1 MIRFEKIL
9 GGALG
14 PLENTV
20 MGILWSNGDS
30 NVRDV
35 ADKLDRPL
43 AYTTVMTTLDRL
55 YKKGLLN
62 RRKLARAFY
71 YSPRWSRRE
80 WEQKQ
85 AGDLV
90 AGLLSESQTP
100 GELLI
105 SCLLD
110 AVGQQDASLLDD
122 LERKIRLKR
131 KELDRRRPTP

>member
-14 PLENTV
+14 PLENTL
-20 MGILWSNGDS
+20 MGILWSKGDS
-30 NVRDV
+30 SVRDV

-55 YKKGLLN
+55 FKKGLLT
-62 RRKLARAFY
+62 RRKSARAFY

-90 AGLLSESQTP
+90 AGLLADSQAP

-110 AVGQQDASLLDD
+110 AVSGQDAALLDD